1 MIKEKESE
9 RTMNKKIA
17 IITGASSGFGLL
29 TTLEL
34 AKKDYFVI
42 ATMRNL
48 EKQIDLISQATKLD
62 LQQNIKVQQLD
73 VTDQGSIHNFQLF
86 LNEINRID
94 ILINNAGYANG
105 GFIEE
110 IPVEDYRKQFE
121 TNLFG
126 AISITQLVLP
136 YMRKQKSGKIINI
149 SSISGKVGF
158 PGLSPYVS
166 SKYALEGWSESL
178 RLEVKPFGIDVA
190 LLEPGSYNTNIW
202 EVGKQLAENQSDT
215 TSPYKEYMD
224 KIQKHI
230 NNGNDTLG
238 NPMDVANKIVEIAE
252 ARRTTLRYPIGKGVK
267 FMIFVKKVLPWRLW
281 EFLVLRSFRRCK

>member
-1 MIKEKESE
+1 MIKEKESW
-9 RTMNKKIA
+9 RKMNKKIA

-34 AKKDYFVI
+34 AKKDYLVI

-48 EKQIDLISQATKLD
+48 EKQGTLLSQVTQLN

-73 VTDQGSIHNFQLF
+73 VTDQNSIHNFQLF
-86 LNEINRID
+86 LKEINRID
-94 ILINNAGYANG
+94 LLINNAGYANG
-105 GFIEE
+105 GFVEE
-110 IPVEDYRKQFE
+110 IQVDEYRKQFE

-126 AISITQLVLP
+126 AISITRLVLP
-136 YMRKQKSGKIINI
+136 YMRKQRIGKIINI
-149 SSISGKVGF
+149 SSISGQVGF

-178 RLEVKPFGIDVA
+178 RLELKAFGIDVA
-190 LLEPGSYNTNIW
+190 LIEPGSYNTNIW
-202 EVGKQLAENQSDT
+202 EVGKQLATNQSDT

-230 NNGNDTLG
+230 NSGSDTFG
-238 NPMDVANKIVEIAE
+238 NPIDVAKKVVDIAE
-252 ARRTTLRYPIGKGVK
+252 AKRTTLRYPIGKGVK
-267 FMIFVKKVLPWRLW
+267 FMILARKILPWRLW
-281 EFLVLRSFRRCK
+281 EYLVLRSFKKI

>member
-73 VTDQGSIHNFQLF
+73 VTDQSSIHNFQLF

-110 IPVEDYRKQFE
+110 IPVEEYRKQFE

-149 SSISGKVGF
+149 SSISGQVGF

-267 FMIFVKKVLPWRLW
+267 FMIFAKKILPWRLW
-281 EFLVLRSFRRCK
+281 EFLVLKSFRKM

>member
-1 MIKEKESE
+1 
-9 RTMNKKIA
+9 MNKKIA

-110 IPVEDYRKQFE
+110 IPVEEYRKQFE

-126 AISITQLVLP
+126 AISITQLILP

-149 SSISGKVGF
+149 SSISGQVGF

-267 FMIFVKKVLPWRLW
+267 FMIFAKKILPWRLW
-281 EFLVLRSFRRCK
+281 EFLVLKSFRKM

>member
-110 IPVEDYRKQFE
+110 IPVEEYRKQFE

-149 SSISGKVGF
+149 SSISGQVGF

-166 SKYALEGWSESL
+166 SKYALEGWSDASL
-178 RLEVKPFGIDVA
+178 RSKAFR
-190 LLEPGSYNTNIW
+190 N
-202 EVGKQLAENQSDT
+202 
-215 TSPYKEYMD
+215 
-224 KIQKHI
+224 
-230 NNGNDTLG
+230 
-238 NPMDVANKIVEIAE
+238 
-252 ARRTTLRYPIGKGVK
+252 
-267 FMIFVKKVLPWRLW
+267 
-281 EFLVLRSFRRCK
+281 RRCLT

>member
-1 MIKEKESE
+1 MIKEKESWQK
-9 RTMNKKIA
+9 MNKKVA
-17 IITGASSGFGLL
+17 IITGSSSGFGLL

-34 AKKDYFVI
+34 AKKDYLVI

-48 EKQIDLISQATKLD
+48 EKQANLLSQATQLN
-62 LQQNIKVQQLD
+62 LLHNITVQQLD
-73 VTDQGSIHNFQLF
+73 VTDQNSIHNFQLF
-86 LNEINRID
+86 LKEINRVD
-94 ILINNAGYANG
+94 LLINNAGYANG
-105 GFIEE
+105 GFVEE
-110 IPVEDYRKQFE
+110 IPVEEYRKQFE

-136 YMRKQKSGKIINI
+136 YMRVQKSGKIINI
-149 SSISGKVGF
+149 SSISGQVGF

-190 LLEPGSYNTNIW
+190 LVEPGSYNTNIW
-202 EVGKQLAENQSDT
+202 EVSKQLATNQSDT

-230 NNGNDTLG
+230 NSGSDTFG
-238 NPMDVANKIVEIAE
+238 NPIDVAKKIVDIAE
-252 ARRTTLRYPIGKGVK
+252 AKRTTLRYPIGKGVK
-267 FMIFVKKVLPWRLW
+267 FMILAKKILPWRLW
-281 EFLVLRSFRRCK
+281 EYLVLRSFKKM

>member
-1 MIKEKESE
+1 
-9 RTMNKKIA
+9 MNKKIA

-149 SSISGKVGF
+149 SSISGQVGF

-267 FMIFVKKVLPWRLW
+267 FMIFAKKVLPWRLW
-281 EFLVLRSFRRCK
+281 EFLVLRSFKKM

>member
-9 RTMNKKIA
+9 QKMNKKIA
-17 IITGASSGFGLL
+17 VITGASSGFGLL

-34 AKKDYFVI
+34 AKKGYLVI

-48 EKQIDLISQATKLD
+48 NKQEDLISQVTKLN
-62 LQQNIKVQQLD
+62 LQQNIKIQQLD
-73 VTDQGSIHNFQLF
+73 VTDQNSIHNFQLY
-86 LNEINRID
+86 LKGISRVNL
-94 ILINNAGYANG
+94 LINNAGYANG
-105 GFIEE
+105 GFVEE
-110 IPVEDYRKQFE
+110 IPVEEYRKQFE

-136 YMRKQKSGKIINI
+136 YMREQKSGKIINI
-149 SSISGKVGF
+149 SSISGQVGF

-190 LLEPGSYNTNIW
+190 LIEPGSYNTNIW

-238 NPMDVANKIVEIAE
+238 NPIDVANKIVEIAE
-252 ARRTTLRYPIGKGVK
+252 ARRTTLRYPIGKSVK
-267 FMIFVKKVLPWRLW
+267 FMIFAKKVLPWRLW
-281 EFLVLRSFRRCK
+281 EFLVLRSFKKM

>member
-1 MIKEKESE
+1 
-9 RTMNKKIA
+9 MNKKIA

-48 EKQIDLISQATKLD
+48 EKQVDLISQATKLH

-86 LNEINRID
+86 LKEINRVD
-94 ILINNAGYANG
+94 LLINNAGYATG
-105 GFIEE
+105 GFVEE
-110 IPVEDYRKQFE
+110 IPVEEYRKQFE

-126 AISITQLVLP
+126 AISITQLALP
-136 YMRKQKSGKIINI
+136 YMREQKSGKIINI
-149 SSISGKVGF
+149 SSISGQVGF

-166 SKYALEGWSESL
+166 SKYAIEGWSESL

-267 FMIFVKKVLPWRLW
+267 FMIFAKKILPWRLW
-281 EFLVLRSFRRCK
+281 EFLVLKSFRKM

>member
-9 RTMNKKIA
+9 QKMNKKIA
-17 IITGASSGFGLL
+17 VITGASSGFGLL

-34 AKKDYFVI
+34 AKKDYLVI

-48 EKQIDLISQATKLD
+48 TKQENLLSQATKLN
-62 LQQNIKVQQLD
+62 LQQNVTVQQLD
-73 VTDQGSIHNFQLF
+73 VTDQDSIHNFQLF
-86 LNEINRID
+86 LQEINRID
-94 ILINNAGYANG
+94 LLINNAGYANG
-105 GFIEE
+105 GFVEE
-110 IPVEDYRKQFE
+110 IPVEEYRKQFE
-121 TNLFG
+121 TNFFG

-149 SSISGKVGF
+149 SSISGQVGF

-178 RLEVKPFGIDVA
+178 RLEVKPFGIDVV
-190 LLEPGSYNTNIW
+190 LIEPGSYNTNIW

-230 NNGNDTLG
+230 NSGSDTFG
-238 NPMDVANKIVEIAE
+238 NPIDVANKIVEIAE
-252 ARRTTLRYPIGKGVK
+252 AKRTTLRYPIGKGVK
-267 FMIFVKKVLPWRLW
+267 FMIFAKKILPWRLW
-281 EFLVLRSFRRCK
+281 EFLVLRSFKQM

>member
-1 MIKEKESE
+1 
-9 RTMNKKIA
+9 MNKKIA

-34 AKKDYFVI
+34 AKKDYLVI

-48 EKQIDLISQATKLD
+48 EKQGTLLSQVTQLN

-73 VTDQGSIHNFQLF
+73 VTDQNSIHNFQLF
-86 LNEINRID
+86 LKEINRID
-94 ILINNAGYANG
+94 LLINNAGYANG
-105 GFIEE
+105 GFVEE
-110 IPVEDYRKQFE
+110 IQVDEYRKQFE

-136 YMRKQKSGKIINI
+136 YMRKQRSGKIINI
-149 SSISGKVGF
+149 SSISGQVGF

-178 RLEVKPFGIDVA
+178 RLELKAFGIDVA
-190 LLEPGSYNTNIW
+190 LIEPGSYNTNIW
-202 EVGKQLAENQSDT
+202 EVGKQLATNQSDT

-230 NNGNDTLG
+230 NSGSDTFG
-238 NPMDVANKIVEIAE
+238 NPIDVAKKVVDIAE
-252 ARRTTLRYPIGKGVK
+252 AKRTTLRYPIGKGVK
-267 FMIFVKKVLPWRLW
+267 FMILARKILPWRLW
-281 EFLVLRSFRRCK
+281 EYLVLRSFKKI

>member
-1 MIKEKESE
+1 
-9 RTMNKKIA
+9 MNTKIA

-48 EKQIDLISQATKLD
+48 EKQVDLISQATKLH

-86 LNEINRID
+86 LKEINRVD
-94 ILINNAGYANG
+94 LLINNAGYATG
-105 GFIEE
+105 GFVEE
-110 IPVEDYRKQFE
+110 IPVEEYRKQFE

-126 AISITQLVLP
+126 AISITQLALP
-136 YMRKQKSGKIINI
+136 YMREQKSGKIINI
-149 SSISGKVGF
+149 SSISGQVGF

-178 RLEVKPFGIDVA
+178 RLEVQPFGIDVA
-190 LLEPGSYNTNIW
+190 LIEPGSYNTNIW
-202 EVGKQLAENQSDT
+202 EVGKQLATNQSDSS
-215 TSPYKEYMD
+215 SPYNEYMD

-230 NNGNDTLG
+230 NSGSDTFG
-238 NPMDVANKIVEIAE
+238 NPIDVANKIVEIAE

-267 FMIFVKKVLPWRLW
+267 FMIFAKKILPWRLW
-281 EFLVLRSFRRCK
+281 EFLVLKSFRKM

>member
-1 MIKEKESE
+1 
-9 RTMNKKIA
+9 MNKKIA

-94 ILINNAGYANG
+94 LLINNAGYANG

-267 FMIFVKKVLPWRLW
+267 FMIFAKKVLPWRLW
-281 EFLVLRSFRRCK
+281 EFLVLRSFKKM

>member
-1 MIKEKESE
+1 
-9 RTMNKKIA
+9 MNKKIA

-48 EKQIDLISQATKLD
+48 EKQVDLISQATKLH

-110 IPVEDYRKQFE
+110 IPVEEYRKQFE

-149 SSISGKVGF
+149 SSISGQVGF

-178 RLEVKPFGIDVA
+178 RLEVKPFEIDVA

-267 FMIFVKKVLPWRLW
+267 FMIFAKKVLPWRLW
-281 EFLVLRSFRRCK
+281 EFLVLRSFKKM

>member
-9 RTMNKKIA
+9 QKMNKKIA
-17 IITGASSGFGLL
+17 VITGASSGFGLL

-34 AKKDYFVI
+34 AKKGYLVI

-48 EKQIDLISQATKLD
+48 NKQEDLISQVTKLN
-62 LQQNIKVQQLD
+62 LQQNIKIQQLD
-73 VTDQGSIHNFQLF
+73 VTDQNSIHNFQLY
-86 LNEINRID
+86 LKGISRVNL
-94 ILINNAGYANG
+94 LINNAGYANG
-105 GFIEE
+105 GFVEE
-110 IPVEDYRKQFE
+110 IPVEEYRKQFE

-136 YMRKQKSGKIINI
+136 YMREQKSGKIINI
-149 SSISGKVGF
+149 SSISGQVGF

-190 LLEPGSYNTNIW
+190 LIEPGSYNTNIW
-202 EVGKQLAENQSDT
+202 EVGKQLAENHSDT

-230 NNGNDTLG
+230 NSGSDTFG
-238 NPMDVANKIVEIAE
+238 NPIDVANKIVEIAE
-252 ARRTTLRYPIGKGVK
+252 SKRTKLRYPIGKGVK
-267 FMIFVKKVLPWRLW
+267 FMIFAKKILPWRLW
-281 EFLVLRSFRRCK
+281 EYLVLRSFKKM

>member
-110 IPVEDYRKQFE
+110 IRVEDYRKQFE

-267 FMIFVKKVLPWRLW
+267 FMIFAKKVLPWRLW
-281 EFLVLRSFRRCK
+281 EFLVLRSFKKM

>member
-9 RTMNKKIA
+9 RQMNKKIA
-17 IITGASSGFGLL
+17 VITGASSGFGLL

-34 AKKDYFVI
+34 AKKGYLVI

-48 EKQIDLISQATKLD
+48 EKQANLLSQATKLN

-73 VTDQGSIHNFQLF
+73 VTDQSSIHNFQLF
-86 LNEINRID
+86 LKEINRVD
-94 ILINNAGYANG
+94 LLINNAGYATG
-105 GFIEE
+105 GFVEE
-110 IPVEDYRKQFE
+110 IPVEEYRKQFE

-136 YMRKQKSGKIINI
+136 YMRKQKGGKIINI
-149 SSISGKVGF
+149 SSISGQVGF

-178 RLEVKPFGIDVA
+178 RLEVKPFGVDVA
-190 LLEPGSYNTNIW
+190 LIEPGSYNTNIW
-202 EVGKQLAENQSDT
+202 EVGKQLAKNQYDT
-215 TSPYKEYMD
+215 TSPYNEYMD

-230 NNGNDTLG
+230 NNGSNTFG
-238 NPMDVANKIVEIAE
+238 NPIDVANKIVKIAE
-252 ARRTTLRYPIGKGVK
+252 SKRTNLRYPIGKGVK
-267 FMIFVKKVLPWRLW
+267 FMIFAKKILPWRLW
-281 EFLVLRSFRRCK
+281 EFLVLRSFKKM

>member
-9 RTMNKKIA
+9 RPMNKKIA
-17 IITGASSGFGLL
+17 VITGASSGFGLL

-34 AKKDYFVI
+34 TKKDYLVI

-48 EKQIDLISQATKLD
+48 EKQGNLLSQATQLN
-62 LQQNIKVQQLD
+62 LLQNIKIQQLD
-73 VTDQGSIHNFQLF
+73 VTDQNSLHNFQLF
-86 LNEINRID
+86 LKEINKVNL
-94 ILINNAGYANG
+94 LINNAGYANG
-105 GFIEE
+105 GFVEE
-110 IPVEDYRKQFE
+110 TPVEEYRKQFE

-136 YMRKQKSGKIINI
+136 YMREQQSGKIINI
-149 SSISGKVGF
+149 SSISGQVAF

-190 LLEPGSYNTNIW
+190 LIEPGSYNTNIW
-202 EVGKQLAENQSDT
+202 EVGKQLATNQSDT
-215 TSPYKEYMD
+215 SSPYKEYMD

-230 NNGNDTLG
+230 NSGSDTFG
-238 NPMDVANKIVEIAE
+238 NPIDVANKIVEIAE
-252 ARRTTLRYPIGKGVK
+252 SKRTNLRYPIGKGVK
-267 FMIFVKKVLPWRLW
+267 FMIFAKKILPWRLW
-281 EFLVLRSFRRCK
+281 EYLVLRSFKKM

>member
-9 RTMNKKIA
+9 RPMNKKIA
-17 IITGASSGFGLL
+17 VITGASSGFGLL

-34 AKKDYFVI
+34 AKKNYLVI

-48 EKQIDLISQATKLD
+48 EKQVDLISQATKLN

-73 VTDQGSIHNFQLF
+73 VTDQSSIHNFQLF
-86 LNEINRID
+86 LKDMNRVD
-94 ILINNAGYANG
+94 LLINNAGYATG
-105 GFIEE
+105 GFVEE
-110 IPVEDYRKQFE
+110 IPVEEYRKQFK

-149 SSISGKVGF
+149 SSISGQVGF

-267 FMIFVKKVLPWRLW
+267 FMIFAKKVLPWRLW
-281 EFLVLRSFRRCK
+281 EFLVLRSFKKM

>member
-1 MIKEKESE
+1 MMKEKESE
-9 RTMNKKIA
+9 RTMNKKIT

-29 TTLEL
+29 TALEL
-34 AKKDYFVI
+34 AKKDYLVI

-48 EKQIDLISQATKLD
+48 EKQVNLLSQAAKLN

-73 VTDQGSIHNFQLF
+73 VTEQSSIHSFQLF
-86 LNEINRID
+86 LKEIHRVD
-94 ILINNAGYANG
+94 LLINNAGYANG
-105 GFIEE
+105 GFVEE
-110 IPVEDYRKQFE
+110 IPVEEYRKQFE

-136 YMRKQKSGKIINI
+136 YMREQKNGKIINI
-149 SSISGKVGF
+149 SSISGQVGF

-215 TSPYKEYMD
+215 ISPYKEYMD

-230 NNGNDTLG
+230 NSGSDTLG
-238 NPMDVANKIVEIAE
+238 NPIDVANKIVEIAE
-252 ARRTTLRYPIGKGVK
+252 AKRTNLRYPIGKGVK
-267 FMIFVKKVLPWRLW
+267 FMIFAKKILPWRLW
-281 EFLVLRSFRRCK
+281 EYLVLKSFKKM

>member
-34 AKKDYFVI
+34 AKKDYLVI

-48 EKQIDLISQATKLD
+48 NKQEDLISQATQLN
-62 LQQNIKVQQLD
+62 LQQNIKIQQLD
-73 VTDQGSIHNFQLF
+73 VTDKNSIHNFRLF
-86 LNEINRID
+86 FKEINRVD
-94 ILINNAGYANG
+94 LLINNAGYATG
-105 GFIEE
+105 GFVEE
-110 IPVEDYRKQFE
+110 IPVEEYRKQFE

-136 YMRKQKSGKIINI
+136 YMREQKSGKIINI
-149 SSISGKVGF
+149 SSISGQVGF

-238 NPMDVANKIVEIAE
+238 NPMDVANKIIEIAE

-267 FMIFVKKVLPWRLW
+267 FMIFAKKVLPWRLW
-281 EFLVLRSFRRCK
+281 EYLVLRSFKKM